1 MSLLCVDAYIKYRI
15 TKYNLTRDQ
24 DFSVSDCILKDRSHR
39 YREYY

>member
-15 TKYNLTRDQ
+15 TKYNLTCDQ
-24 DFSVSDCILKDRSHR
+24 DFSVSDCILKDRSHK